1 MFDELEAYSAGR
13 ADGLAARRD
22 SERAGDPAFGRDYR
36 IGFLDGRLEVFRML
50 ADARKIVEDGD

>member
-13 ADGLAARRD
+13 TDGLAARRD
-22 SERAGDPAFGRDYR
+22 AERASDPAFGRDYR

-50 ADARKIVEDGD
+50 ADFRRIAEGND

>member
-13 ADGLAARRD
+13 TDGLAARRD
-22 SERAGDPAFGRDYR
+22 ADRASDPAFGHDYR

-50 ADARKIVEDGD
+50 ADVRKIVEETD

>member
-1 MFDELEAYSAGR
+1 MDQEFEAYAAGR

-22 SERAGDPAFGRDYR
+22 VERAGDPAFGRDYR

-50 ADARKIVEDGD
+50 AGVRKIVEDD